1 MRVMDPRLVETA
13 RTGAMLVLLVLLA
26 WLVARIAWLLIAPTD
41 AVSTLTPRALPTPV
55 SQVSGQAVRA
65 DLSLLMKD
73 NPFSASES
81 AAPAIED
88 APETDLNLKLVAL
101 FMSSGEDGISS
112 ATITTPDNKTT
123 RYEPGD
129 EVLPGV
135 VLERVLADRAI
146 ISRDGRD
153 ETIMRSGRD
162 AGLSV
167 IEDRD
172 DLRTEGGI
180 VEAASPP
187 VFAPGV
193 SARTLLASLEITP
206 EVENGEVRAFVVGP
220 QGNSR
225 LMGAA
230 GLAPG
235 DRLVSVNGNGV
246 ASIDV
251 ASLADELA
259 SGGVARVGLV
269 RAGTSRSI
277 DIRFEEE

>member
-13 RTGAMLVLLVLLA
+13 RTGALLVLLVLLA

-41 AVSTLTPRALPTPV
+41 AVSTLTPRALPSPV

-65 DLSLLMKD
+65 DLSLLMKT

-101 FMSSGEDGISS
+101 FMSSGEDGVSS
-112 ATITTPDNKTT
+112 ATITTPDNSTT
-123 RYEPGD
+123 RFEPGD
-129 EVLPGV
+129 EILPGV

-167 IEDRD
+167 IGDRD
-172 DLRTEGGI
+172 DLRPDADI
-180 VEAASPP
+180 VDAASRP
-187 VFAPGV
+187 VFTPGV
-193 SARTLLASLEITP
+193 SARTLLAGLEITP
-206 EVENGEVRAFVVGP
+206 ETQNGEVRAFVVGP
-220 QGNSR
+220 QGNSS

-230 GLAPG
+230 GLSPG
-235 DRLVSVNGNGV
+235 DRLVSVNGNRV
-246 ASIDV
+246 AEIDI
-251 ASLADELA
+251 ASLASELGG
-259 SGGVARVGLV
+259 GGVARVELV
-269 RAGTSRSI
+269 RGGMPQSI